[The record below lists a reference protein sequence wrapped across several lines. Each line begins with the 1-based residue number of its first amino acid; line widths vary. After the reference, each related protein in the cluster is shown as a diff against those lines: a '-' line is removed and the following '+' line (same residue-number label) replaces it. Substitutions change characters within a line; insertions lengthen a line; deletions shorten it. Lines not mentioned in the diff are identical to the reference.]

1 MNYKILDAKWW
12 TPPLPGFSVLRQ
24 AAVGGTKLAIG
35 IVAIESYDPG
45 NGLPVQW
52 KCYVGYGRGED
63 EEADMQAIARHGM
76 PFGSQEAACGLFPE
90 LDPEGYRS

>member
-12 TPPLPGFSVLRQ
+12 TPPLPGMSVLAQ
-24 AAVGGTKLAIG
+24 AAVGGVKLAIG

-45 NGLPVQW
+45 NGSPVQW
-52 KCYVGYGRGED
+52 KRYVGYGRGES
-63 EEADMQAIARHGM
+63 EETDCQTIARHGM
-76 PFGSQEAACGLFPE
+76 PIGSEEAACAFFPE